1 LTKTKD
7 LAYESKQVKV
17 TTDSEETLCAFT
29 YTALNIDTSMTPY
42 HRYKE
47 HVLRGGIEHGFPAEY
62 TRFIEQFESK
72 LDSDQQLSERE
83 RCIYQ

>member
-1 LTKTKD
+1 MNQSKSKSPPIPKKPYAPSPTLHLILT
-7 LAYESKQVKV
+7 
-17 TTDSEETLCAFT
+17 
-29 YTALNIDTSMTPY
+29 TPY